1 LSSRSE
7 GGGPGGEDPFEG
19 IPPENLDRPEDV
31 HGDLPDLEP
40 EFVDAL
46 REAAGEPAEPA
57 AEPAEPTAEPIE
69 PAAEPTEPTPE
80 PAEPAAESS
89 EPTAEPSEPGI
100 GPPEPV
106 EGGPGDQQTEE
117 QPLPEP
123 PGDEPQSS
131 DEDAGADQPATGAD
145 STPTDGEPPHEA
157 TVEFTP
163 QEVADAQQPAEED
176 EKDEKNGEGG
186 EDGEDEE
193 DDAKPR
199 RTVVIGA
206 GPDAPPAE
214 VRQTPGPPPAT
225 PTQSAAAV
233 PPATAAP
240 PATPPKQAGPPPAAA
255 VPGIP
260 QKPPPQGD
268 NEPAP
273 KHKRLWLRFLIA
285 SLLIVVSMGAATAAS
300 ALVFLNDIADK
311 LGNLHGVKKQLLP
324 PQTGQPENILIIG
337 SDKRASLKG
346 TKGLSDTTILLRL
359 DPNNHA
365 IALMSIPRDL
375 KTYIPGVGTTKF
387 NAAYAYGGPK
397 LTLRVVKRI
406 TGLPINHVVNV
417 DFLGFVRAV
426 NAIGCVYVD
435 VDRHYYH
442 SNVGLPPSLQYA
454 EINIQPGYQKLCGKD
469 ALEYVRYRHTDTD
482 LVRSARQQDFLR
494 EARQQVPASDL
505 FINKRKQLLD
515 IFTTYTT
522 SDISSGETL
531 LQVLKLF
538 VASRN
543 APIKEVHFPALLHPS
558 YVTASKPAIQQAVNQ
573 FRGIQATG
581 GPRGSLD
588 LPQSSGKTGIVPEE
602 RKRANAAKK
611 AKQGPKAPPTPSPAN
626 DGLVDAS
633 QFSHDLA
640 AKVASKTLQS
650 FPVFYPRR
658 LPAGSIFVQ
667 VPRVYHLRDQD
678 KNRRGAYA
686 EVLQLPQGDYFD
698 VQGIHGWTDPPILSN
713 PSESR
718 TMNGRDY
725 DIFLDGDRIRLISW
739 RQGDNSY
746 WVGNSLLQTL
756 SNDQMLGI
764 ARSIG
769 KLPGQRHLQHG
780 QKKR

>member
-7 GGGPGGEDPFEG
+7 GGGPGGEEPFEG
-19 IPPENLDRPEDV
+19 IPPEERETPEDV

-40 EFVDAL
+40 EFFDAL

-57 AEPAEPTAEPIE
+57 AEP
-69 PAAEPTEPTPE
+69 TES
-80 PAEPAAESS
+80 PAEPREAA
-89 EPTAEPSEPGI
+89 I
-100 GPPEPV
+100 GPPEPAGEEV
-106 EGGPGDQQTEE
+106 SDQQTEE

-123 PGDEPQSS
+123 PADEPEPTDTDS
-131 DEDAGADQPATGAD
+131 GADEPVSAGAD
-145 STPTDGEPPHEA
+145 STPTEGDPAPEG

-163 QEVADAQQPAEED
+163 QEVADAQQPAED
-176 EKDEKNGEGG
+176 AKDRK
-186 EDGEDEE
+186 DGE

-206 GPDAPPAE
+206 GPDVQPSEGTPPPPSAP
-214 VRQTPGPPPAT
+214 PPPAT
-225 PTQSAAAV
+225 PTQAAAAAL
-233 PPATAAP
+233 PAAP
-240 PATPPKQAGPPPAAA
+240 PQQAGPPPAAA
-255 VPGIP
+255 PPGIP
-260 QKPPPQGD
+260 QKPPPEGD
-268 NEPAP
+268 YEPAP
-273 KHKRLWLRFLIA
+273 KPKRLWPRFLIA
-285 SLLIVVSMGAATAAS
+285 SFLIVASMGVATGAS
-300 ALVFLNDIADK
+300 ALIF
-311 LGNLHGVKKQLLP
+311 LGNVAGDFQPLPGVNPQLLP
-324 PQTGQPENILIIG
+324 PQSGEPENILILG

-406 TGLPINHVVNV
+406 TGLSINHVVNV
-417 DFLGFVRAV
+417 DFLGFARAV

-435 VDRHYYH
+435 VDRRYYH

-494 EARQQVPASDL
+494 EARQQVPAEDL
-505 FINKRKQLLD
+505 FINKRKELLD
-515 IFTTYTT
+515 IFTSYTT
-522 SDISSGETL
+522 TDISSGETL

-538 VASRN
+538 VASRD

-558 YVTASKPAIQQAVNQ
+558 YVTASKPAIQQAVDK
-573 FRGIQATG
+573 FRGIQASG
-581 GPRGSLD
+581 GPRGSLE
-588 LPQSSGKTGIVPEE
+588 LPRSSGQTGIVPEQ
-602 RKRANAAKK
+602 RKRAKAAKK

-640 AKVASKTLQS
+640 AKVAAKTLRS

-658 LPAGSIFVQ
+658 LPAASIYVQ

-678 KNRRGAYA
+678 KNTHGAYVEA
-686 EVLQLPQGDYFD
+686 LQLPQGDYFD
-698 VQGIHGWTDPPILSN
+698 VQGIHGWSDPPILSN
-713 PSESR
+713 PSETR
-718 TMNGRDY
+718 TINGRQY
-725 DIFLDGDRIRLISW
+725 DIYLDGDRVRLIAW
-739 RQGDNSY
+739 YQGGNSY
-746 WVGNSLLQTL
+746 WVANSLLQTL
-756 SNDQMLGI
+756 TNDQMLGI
-764 ARSIG
+764 ASSIG
-769 KLPGQRHLQHG
+769 KLPGQRHLHHG
-780 QKKR
+780 HKKR

>member
-1 LSSRSE
+1 MSLPPE
-7 GGGPGGEDPFEG
+7 GDRPGGEEPSEG
-19 IPPENLDRPEDV
+19 IPPEDLETPEDV

-46 REAAGEPAEPA
+46 REAAGEGSGEAVEPSEQTPE
-57 AEPAEPTAEPIE
+57 EPLESESEQPTAERPL
-69 PAAEPTEPTPE
+69 PKQ
-80 PAEPAAESS
+80 PAEADASPADAGS
-89 EPTAEPSEPGI
+89 PSA
-100 GPPEPV
+100 
-106 EGGPGDQQTEE
+106 PGDW
-117 QPLPEP
+117 P
-123 PGDEPQSS
+123 PADGDAAP
-131 DEDAGADQPATGAD
+131 DQ
-145 STPTDGEPPHEA
+145 

-163 QEVADAQQPAEED
+163 QEAAEAQQAAKEGES
-176 EKDEKNGEGG
+176 EKDEDGESDKDDEEQKDAEG
-186 EDGEDEE
+186 ED
-193 DDAKPR
+193 KPR

-206 GPDAPPAE
+206 GPDAQPSEGTTA
-214 VRQTPGPPPAT
+214 PGASVPPPT
-225 PTQSAAAV
+225 PTTAGTPTA
-233 PPATAAP
+233 PAQPAP
-240 PATPPKQAGPPPAAA
+240 PAQPAAA
-255 VPGIP
+255 AATSATAGIP
-260 QKPPPQGD
+260 QKPPPEGD
-268 NEPAP
+268 YEPAP
-273 KHKRLWLRFLIA
+273 KRKRLWLRFLIA
-285 SLLIVVSMGAATAAS
+285 SLLIVASMGAATGAS
-300 ALVFLNDIADK
+300 ALIFLNDIAGK
-311 LGNLHGVKKQLLP
+311 LGDLRGVKQQLLP
-324 PQTGQPENILIIG
+324 PETGQPENILIVG

-406 TGLPINHVVNV
+406 TGLSINHVVNV

-435 VDRHYYH
+435 VDRRYYN
-442 SNVGLPPSLQYA
+442 SNVGVPPSLQYA

-558 YVTASKPAIQQAVNQ
+558 YITASKPAIQQAVDQ
-573 FRGIQATG
+573 FRGIEATG

-588 LPQSSGKTGIVPEE
+588 LPRSSGQTGIVPEE
-602 RKRANAAKK
+602 RKRAKATKK
-611 AKQGPKAPPTPSPAN
+611 TKQGPKAPPTPSPAN

-640 AKVASKTLQS
+640 AKVAAKTLRS

-658 LPAGSIFVQ
+658 LPAGSIYVQ
-667 VPRVYHLRDQD
+667 QPRVYHLRDQD
-678 KNRRGAYA
+678 KNKHGAYA

-698 VQGIHGWTDPPILSN
+698 VQGVHGWSDPPILSN

-739 RQGDNSY
+739 HQGDNSY

-756 SNDQMLGI
+756 SNNQMLGI

-780 QKKR
+780 KKKR

>member
-1 LSSRSE
+1 
-7 GGGPGGEDPFEG
+7 
-19 IPPENLDRPEDV
+19 
-31 HGDLPDLEP
+31 
-40 EFVDAL
+40 
-46 REAAGEPAEPA
+46 
-57 AEPAEPTAEPIE
+57 
-69 PAAEPTEPTPE
+69 
-80 PAEPAAESS
+80 
-89 EPTAEPSEPGI
+89 
-100 GPPEPV
+100 
-106 EGGPGDQQTEE
+106 
-117 QPLPEP
+117 
-123 PGDEPQSS
+123 
-131 DEDAGADQPATGAD
+131 
-145 STPTDGEPPHEA
+145 
-157 TVEFTP
+157 
-163 QEVADAQQPAEED
+163 
-176 EKDEKNGEGG
+176 
-186 EDGEDEE
+186 
-193 DDAKPR
+193 
-199 RTVVIGA
+199 
-206 GPDAPPAE
+206 
-214 VRQTPGPPPAT
+214 
-225 PTQSAAAV
+225 
-233 PPATAAP
+233 
-240 PATPPKQAGPPPAAA
+240 
-255 VPGIP
+255 
-260 QKPPPQGD
+260 
-268 NEPAP
+268 
-273 KHKRLWLRFLIA
+273 
-285 SLLIVVSMGAATAAS
+285 M
-300 ALVFLNDIADK
+300 
-311 LGNLHGVKKQLLP
+311 
-324 PQTGQPENILIIG
+324 
-337 SDKRASLKG
+337 KG

-435 VDRHYYH
+435 VARHYYH

-454 EINIQPGYQKLCGKD
+454 EINIQPGYQKLCGTD

-482 LVRSARQQDFLR
+482 LVRAARQQDFLR

-543 APIKEVHFPALLHPS
+543 APIKEIHFPALLHPS
-558 YVTASKPAIQQAVNQ
+558 YVTASKPAIQQAVDQ

-588 LPQSSGKTGIVPEE
+588 LPQSSGKTGIAPEE
-602 RKRANAAKK
+602 RKRAKAAKK

-640 AKVASKTLQS
+640 AKVAAKTLRS

-658 LPAGSIFVQ
+658 LPAGSIYVQ

-678 KNRRGAYA
+678 KNKHGAYA

-698 VQGIHGWTDPPILSN
+698 VQGIHGWSDPPILSN

-718 TMNGRDY
+718 TMSGRDY

-739 RQGDNSY
+739 HQGDNSY

-764 ARSIG
+764 ARSMG
-769 KLPGQRHLQHG
+769 KLPGQRRLQHG
-780 QKKR
+780 HKKR

>member
-1 LSSRSE
+1 MSLPPE
-7 GGGPGGEDPFEG
+7 GDRPGGEEPFEG
-19 IPPENLDRPEDV
+19 IPPEDLERPEDV

-46 REAAGEPAEPA
+46 REAAGESTEPTGEPTDPA
-57 AEPAEPTAEPIE
+57 AEPAEHLAESGEPTAEPIE
-69 PAAEPTEPTPE
+69 PAAEPTEPTV
-80 PAEPAAESS
+80 
-89 EPTAEPSEPGI
+89 EPSGAAI
-100 GPPEPV
+100 GPPEPAG
-106 EGGPGDQQTEE
+106 EGLGDQQTEE

-123 PGDEPQSS
+123 PGDEPEST
-131 DEDAGADQPATGAD
+131 DEDAGADQPSTGAD
-145 STPTDGEPPHEA
+145 STPTEGEAAHEA

-176 EKDEKNGEGG
+176 EKDEKDG
-186 EDGEDEE
+186 EDGEDGE

-214 VRQTPGPPPAT
+214 VTQTPGAPPAPAT
-225 PTQSAAAV
+225 PTQSTAAAQ
-233 PPATAAP
+233 
-240 PATPPKQAGPPPAAA
+240 PATPPQQAGPPPAAA
-255 VPGIP
+255 IPGIP

-273 KHKRLWLRFLIA
+273 KRKRLWLRFLIA
-285 SLLIVVSMGAATAAS
+285 SLLIVASMGAATAAS

-311 LGNLHGVKKQLLP
+311 LGKLHGVKQQLLP

-558 YVTASKPAIQQAVNQ
+558 YVTASKPAIQQAVDQ

-588 LPQSSGKTGIVPEE
+588 LPQSSGQTGIVPEE
-602 RKRANAAKK
+602 RKRAKAAKK

-640 AKVASKTLQS
+640 AKVASKTLRS

-658 LPAGSIFVQ
+658 LPAGSIYVQ
-667 VPRVYHLRDQD
+667 VPRVYHLRDQS
-678 KNRRGAYA
+678 KNKHGAYA

-739 RQGDNSY
+739 HQGDNAY

-764 ARSIG
+764 ARSMG
-769 KLPGQRHLQHG
+769 KLPGQRQLQHG
-780 QKKR
+780 HKKR

>member
-1 LSSRSE
+1 LSLPPE
-7 GGGPGGEDPFEG
+7 GDRPGGEEPFEG
-19 IPPENLDRPEDV
+19 IPPEDLEAPEGV

-40 EFVDAL
+40 EFVDAM
-46 REAAGEPAEPA
+46 RKAAGESAESAAEPTESPAEPAEPA
-57 AEPAEPTAEPIE
+57 AEPAEPA
-69 PAAEPTEPTPE
+69 
-80 PAEPAAESS
+80 
-89 EPTAEPSEPGI
+89 AEPSEPAI
-100 GPPEPV
+100 GPPEPAGEEV
-106 EGGPGDQQTEE
+106 SDQQTEE
-117 QPLPEP
+117 QPLPAP
-123 PGDEPQSS
+123 PGDEPEPT
-131 DEDAGADQPATGAD
+131 DADAGADEPASTGAD
-145 STPTDGEPPHEA
+145 STPTEGDAAPEG

-163 QEVADAQQPAEED
+163 QEVADAQQPVEEGKG
-176 EKDEKNGEGG
+176 EKDG
-186 EDGEDEE
+186 EDGED
-193 DDAKPR
+193 DAKAR

-206 GPDAPPAE
+206 GPDAQPSEGTSA
-214 VRQTPGPPPAT
+214 PGASVPPPPAT
-225 PTQSAAAV
+225 PTQAAA
-233 PPATAAP
+233 AAQ
-240 PATPPKQAGPPPAAA
+240 PATPPQQAGPPLAAA
-255 VPGIP
+255 TPGIP
-260 QKPPPQGD
+260 HKPPPQGD

-273 KHKRLWLRFLIA
+273 KRKRLWLRFLIA
-285 SLLIVVSMGAATAAS
+285 SFLIVASMGAATAAS

-311 LGNLHGVKKQLLP
+311 LGDLHGVKQQLLP

-505 FINKRKQLLD
+505 FITKRKQLLD

-543 APIKEVHFPALLHPS
+543 APIKEIHFPALLHPS
-558 YVTASKPAIQQAVNQ
+558 YVTASKPAIQQAVDQ

-588 LPQSSGKTGIVPEE
+588 LPQSSGQTGIGPEE
-602 RKRANAAKK
+602 RKRAKAAKK

-640 AKVASKTLQS
+640 AKVAAKTLRS

-658 LPAGSIFVQ
+658 LPAGSIYVQ

-678 KNRRGAYA
+678 KNKHGAYA

-698 VQGIHGWTDPPILSN
+698 VQGIHGWSDPPILSN

-725 DIFLDGDRIRLISW
+725 DIFLDGDRIRLISSH
-739 RQGDNSY
+739 QGDNSY

-764 ARSIG
+764 ARSMG
-769 KLPGQRHLQHG
+769 KLPGQRRLQHG
-780 QKKR
+780 HKKR